1 MLAGSRGDGRLGR
14 LRTLAWMFVRVLFA
28 RIYSMFTNRV
38 EMLKTRKVVTFV
50 NTSIVGGAENKLL
63 NSHIGVEM

>member
-1 MLAGSRGDGRLGR
+1 
-14 LRTLAWMFVRVLFA
+14 
-28 RIYSMFTNRV
+28 MFTNRV